1 MTTRMARVGGVE
13 KRTEII
19 HTTLLDL
26 LQRID
31 EVTETEQ
38 EGMVT
43 ALRLLRGGRVRLVRN
58 SQELGEGSVAPRA
71 RLRALIQE
79 TRRVLRVESR
89 TGVASDRIA

>member
-1 MTTRMARVGGVE
+1 MATRTTSVPRSER
-13 KRTEII
+13 RTEII

-38 EGMVT
+38 EGMLT

-58 SQELGEGSVAPRA
+58 TRELGDGAVAPRA

-79 TRRVLRVESR
+79 TLRVIR
-89 TGVASDRIA
+89 V